1 MTDEQHNAVLCAYA
15 DLKGALEA
23 HDNLDPMSHDW
34 KAHGLTIAELA
45 EAFPFL
51 EDEDAKV

>member
-1 MTDEQHNAVLCAYA
+1 MTKEQKNAILCAYL
-15 DLKGALEA
+15 DLRGALDA

-34 KAHGLTIAELA
+34 KAHRLTIAELV

-51 EDEDAKV
+51 EDEDAIV